1 MLDAL
6 GLNLKE
12 IIFAMVNFLI
22 LVFVLG
28 KFIYKP
34 FLGML
39 ENRKQM
45 IQEKFDRADAVNK
58 RADARMAKYNRQIAG
73 ADEESREIIRDA
85 KQKAEAQAQA
95 IIDEAK
101 AEAAEI
107 IAKAERTIEMEQ
119 AKAIEGLHNEIAEL
133 ALLAAEQIVGDK
145 IEDAGQEAIVDRV
158 IRNAREAEWQN

>member
-12 IIFAMVNFLI
+12 IIFAMENFLI

-73 ADEESREIIRDA
+73 AEEESREIIRDA

>member
-39 ENRKQM
+39 ENRKNL

-58 RADARMAKYNRQIAG
+58 RADARMAKYSRQIAG
-73 ADEESREIIRDA
+73 AEEECRELIRDA

-119 AKAIEGLHNEIAEL
+119 AKAIEGLHNEIADL

>member
-73 ADEESREIIRDA
+73 AEEESREIIRDA

-145 IEDAGQEAIVDRV
+145 IEDAGHEAIVDRV

>member
-45 IQEKFDRADAVNK
+45 IQDKFDRADAVNK

-73 ADEESREIIRDA
+73 AEEESREIIRDA

>member
-39 ENRKQM
+39 ENRKQI

-73 ADEESREIIRDA
+73 AEEESREIIRDA

>member
-73 ADEESREIIRDA
+73 AEEESREIIRDA

>member
-12 IIFAMVNFLI
+12 IIFTMVNFLI

-73 ADEESREIIRDA
+73 AEEESREIIRDA

-107 IAKAERTIEMEQ
+107 IAKAERTIEIEQ

>member
-73 ADEESREIIRDA
+73 AEEESREIIRDA

-119 AKAIEGLHNEIAEL
+119 AKAIEGLHNELAEL

>member
-12 IIFAMVNFLI
+12 IIFAMVTFLI

-73 ADEESREIIRDA
+73 AEEESREIIRDA

>member
-73 ADEESREIIRDA
+73 AEEDSREIIRDA

>member
-73 ADEESREIIRDA
+73 AEEESREIIRDA

-119 AKAIEGLHNEIAEL
+119 EKAIEGLHNEIAEL

>member
-73 ADEESREIIRDA
+73 AEEESREIIRDA
-85 KQKAEAQAQA
+85 KQKAEANAQA

>member
-73 ADEESREIIRDA
+73 AEEESREIIRDA

-158 IRNAREAEWQN
+158 IRNAREAERQN

>member
-73 ADEESREIIRDA
+73 AEEESREIIRDA

-107 IAKAERTIEMEQ
+107 IAKAERTIEIDQ

>member
-73 ADEESREIIRDA
+73 AEEESREIIRDA

-107 IAKAERTIEMEQ
+107 IAKAERTIEIEQ

>member
-28 KFIYKP
+28 TFIYKP
-34 FLGML
+34 FLGMP

-73 ADEESREIIRDA
+73 AEEESREIIRDA

>member
-39 ENRKQM
+39 DNRKQR
-45 IQEKFDRADAVNK
+45 IQDKFDRADAVNK

-73 ADEESREIIRDA
+73 AEEESREIIRDA

>member
-45 IQEKFDRADAVNK
+45 IQEKFDRDDDVNK

-73 ADEESREIIRDA
+73 AEEESREIIRDA

>member
-12 IIFAMVNFLI
+12 IIFAMVNFHI

-73 ADEESREIIRDA
+73 AEEESREIIRDA

>member
-1 MLDAL
+1 MIDAL

-45 IQEKFDRADAVNK
+45 IQEKFDRADAFNK

-73 ADEESREIIRDA
+73 AEEESREIIRDA

-107 IAKAERTIEMEQ
+107 IAKAERTIEIEQ

>member
-73 ADEESREIIRDA
+73 AEEESREIIRDA

-95 IIDEAK
+95 IINEAK

>member
-73 ADEESREIIRDA
+73 AEEESREIIRDA

-145 IEDAGQEAIVDRV
+145 IEDAGKEAIVDRV

>member
-73 ADEESREIIRDA
+73 AEEESREIIRDA

-145 IEDAGQEAIVDRV
+145 MEDAGQEAIVDRV

>member
-28 KFIYKP
+28 KFIYTP

-73 ADEESREIIRDA
+73 AEEESREIIRDA

>member
-73 ADEESREIIRDA
+73 AEEESREIIRYA

-107 IAKAERTIEMEQ
+107 IAKAERTIEIEQ

>member
-73 ADEESREIIRDA
+73 AEEESREIIRDA

-95 IIDEAK
+95 IIYEAK

>member
-39 ENRKQM
+39 EKRKQM

-73 ADEESREIIRDA
+73 AEEESREIIRDA
-85 KQKAEAQAQA
+85 RQKAEAQAQA

>member
-1 MLDAL
+1 
-6 GLNLKE
+6 
-12 IIFAMVNFLI
+12 MVNFLI

-73 ADEESREIIRDA
+73 AEEESREIIRDA

>member
-58 RADARMAKYNRQIAG
+58 RADARMTKYNRQIAG
-73 ADEESREIIRDA
+73 AEEESREIIRDA

>member
-1 MLDAL
+1 MLDDL

-73 ADEESREIIRDA
+73 AEEESREIIRDA

>member
-73 ADEESREIIRDA
+73 AEEESREIIRDA

-145 IEDAGQEAIVDRV
+145 IEGAGQEAIVDRV

>member
-39 ENRKQM
+39 ENRKQK

-73 ADEESREIIRDA
+73 AEEESREIIRDA

>member
-73 ADEESREIIRDA
+73 AEEESREIIRDA

-158 IRNAREAEWQN
+158 IRNAREAELQN

>member
-6 GLNLKE
+6 GLNLKV

-28 KFIYKP
+28 RFIYKP

-73 ADEESREIIRDA
+73 AEEESREIIRDA

>member
-22 LVFVLG
+22 LVFLLG

-73 ADEESREIIRDA
+73 AEEESREIIRDA